1 MPPLSGYAAS
11 RCTAPPLSLRGR
23 GTTPSLL
30 GHASF
35 VPNALENND
44 VHTIRLLV

>member
-1 MPPLSGYAAS
+1 MSPERLRRF

-23 GTTPSLL
+23 DDTSLL